1 MNKYYFTFMMKDEIH
16 RGCYHV
22 IEAPSYVE
30 ARDKMI
36 EAFGIEWA
44 FQYDEN
50 DWKVSKESFNRIYSL
65 DPLPSWFEGMTQAD
79 LFNLKEI

>member
-1 MNKYYFTFMMKDEIH
+1 MMKDEKY

-22 IEAPSYVE
+22 IEAPSYAE

-36 EAFGIEWA
+36 EDFGIEWA
-44 FQYDEN
+44 FQYDED
-50 DWKVSKESFNRIYSL
+50 DWKVSKEKFDRIYSL
-65 DPLPSWFEGMTQAD
+65 DPQSPSWFEGMTQAD